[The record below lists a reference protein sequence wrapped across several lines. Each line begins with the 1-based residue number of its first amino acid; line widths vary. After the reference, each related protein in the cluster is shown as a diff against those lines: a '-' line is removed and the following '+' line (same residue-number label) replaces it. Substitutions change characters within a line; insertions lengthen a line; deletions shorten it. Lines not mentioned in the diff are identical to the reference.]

1 MEEKKINWLS
11 IISLAATILLSIF
24 KDETNLAVIYPL
36 IGVILIVL
44 IINMVLAKTKR
55 NRNLSN
61 TAVITKTKKYTN
73 YLF

>member
-24 KDETNLAVIYPL
+24 KDETNITVIYPL

-61 TAVITKTKKYTN
+61 TAVITKTKKS
-73 YLF
+73 